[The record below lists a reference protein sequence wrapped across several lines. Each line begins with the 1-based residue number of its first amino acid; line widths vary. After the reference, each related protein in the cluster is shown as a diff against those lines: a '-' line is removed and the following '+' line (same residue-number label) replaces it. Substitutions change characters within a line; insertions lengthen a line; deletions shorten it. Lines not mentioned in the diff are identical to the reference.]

1 MTRLESKSWKF
12 WLTFTQWSSMF
23 EMKLDTIFEVLL
35 LNSSHVKVNQNK
47 HCQIKNCTKVHNKL
61 TTIEGSKFENVML
74 QLVGFWNW
82 CPQIL
87 VMIEDL
93 LSYLD
98 MISIISA
105 NSQIAR
111 SSWKF
116 GTNTLVVLLFW
127 MQTTIRLSL
136 TIGVTFMFSLFSKWS
151 TTIVSAQLTF
161 ALWKDNEMIESQ
173 TMQQSNHKTKNQIET
188 KVRRKILPLTSLK
201 LHVLRRRP
209 HQRIKNDHHIFH
221 ER

>member
-1 MTRLESKSWKF
+1 
-12 WLTFTQWSSMF
+12 
-23 EMKLDTIFEVLL
+23 
-35 LNSSHVKVNQNK
+35 
-47 HCQIKNCTKVHNKL
+47 
-61 TTIEGSKFENVML
+61 ML

-82 CPQIL
+82 YPPIL

-111 SSWKF
+111 SYWKF

-127 MQTTIRLSL
+127 VQTSIRLSFNHWCYVHVFFVL
-136 TIGVTFMFSLFSKWS
+136 QMVH
-151 TTIVSAQLTF
+151 
-161 ALWKDNEMIESQ
+161 
-173 TMQQSNHKTKNQIET
+173 NHKRVHNHRKCTTHICLVKRQWHDWITKQ
-188 KVRRKILPLTSLK
+188 KIKLKQRLEEKSYLLTSLK
-201 LHVLRRRP
+201 LHVLWRRP

-221 ER
+221 KR